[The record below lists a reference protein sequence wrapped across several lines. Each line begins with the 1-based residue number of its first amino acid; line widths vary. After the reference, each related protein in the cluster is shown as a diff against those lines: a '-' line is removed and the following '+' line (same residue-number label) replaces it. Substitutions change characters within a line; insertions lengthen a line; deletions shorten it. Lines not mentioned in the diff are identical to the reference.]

1 LFWEEKLD
9 YLLGFKTK
17 SEEIQDGLHEYDFFP
32 YMTVLY
38 TYIDIVLRIENNI
51 KEKHRKRTFELGLF
65 KFLARKNTRSRSL
78 EFLVV

>member
-17 SEEIQDGLHEYDFFP
+17 DGLHEYDFFP

-38 TYIDIVLRIENNI
+38 TYIDIIVLRIENNI